1 MSHPLRGEIYWLDL
15 GEPKGSAPALRRPT
29 IIISDDRYNASTLS
43 TVTVAA
49 LTSNMRR
56 AGQPGNVAVPAELSG
71 LDRDSVVNVTQL
83 ITVDRS
89 ELADVCGRLPAELME
104 QVDAGL
110 RRALS
115 LSL

>member
-1 MSHPLRGEIYWLDL
+1 VVSHPLRGAIYWLDL
-15 GEPKGSAPALRRPT
+15 GEPKGSVPALQRPT
-29 IIISDDRYNASTLS
+29 LIISDDRYNASALR

-49 LTSNMRR
+49 LTSNMKR
-56 AGQPGNVAVPAELSG
+56 ASQPGNVAVPAELSG

-89 ELADVCGRLPAELME
+89 ELSDACGMLPTELMA

-115 LSL
+115 L

>member
-1 MSHPLRGEIYWLDL
+1 MVSDPLRGEIYWLDL

-29 IIISDDRYNASTLS
+29 LIVSNDRYNASSLS
-43 TVTVAA
+43 TVTVVA
-49 LTSNMRR
+49 LTSNMKR
-56 AGQPGNVAVPAELSG
+56 ARQPGNVAVPAELSG

-89 ELADVCGRLPAELME
+89 DLGEACGALPAELMA

-115 LSL
+115 L